1 MPERFTIASPSPAT
15 SHIAHFAI
23 GGEIRFGPFYYELLV
38 DGFSFGQRIFGE
50 PHLWSATLPLL
61 AVQEWYTIDYAE
73 GPITGLVLIDA
84 QSRREATLARATK
97 RFLVPEAFAGQ
108 LLVYRE
114 EHGGGADGPLEID
127 VSQITSWAPFS

>member
-1 MPERFTIASPSPAT
+1 MSERFTIESPSPAT
-15 SHIAHFAI
+15 PHIARFAL

-50 PHLWSATLPLL
+50 PHLWSATSPLL
-61 AVQEWYTIDYAE
+61 AVQEWYTTDYAE

-97 RFLVPEAFAGQ
+97 RFLVPEAFSGQ
-108 LLVYRE
+108 LLAYRE
-114 EHGGGADGPLEID
+114 EHAGEAGGPLEINI
-127 VSQITSWAPFS
+127 STITSWAPFS